1 MNILITGGLGYIGGR
16 LTDYL
21 LKKNI
26 YDLTL
31 TTYQKIGEIP
41 EVFKN
46 LNIQVVNVLDKDKL
60 VQICKDMDCIIHL
73 ATTNEIASA
82 KNPHEALKV
91 TVDGTL
97 NVLEAARERD
107 INKFMYFSTFHVYGP
122 NKGVKITEKLLPNPI
137 HPYSI
142 THYMAELYVNQFRHN
157 YNFETVI
164 IRLSNS
170 FGAPLTTDVDRWTL
184 VVNDLCHQA
193 IKYGH
198 LKLKSSGEQHRDFI
212 PITDVLRAV
221 DLLINTPYSKLGDGV
236 FNVGAGY
243 SISVKEMC
251 ERIDKVYFKNYG
263 KKLPIIIPKDAAK
276 EDVTPVYFDISKI
289 KKIGFK
295 PTDNYELEILN
306 TLKLCEKR
314 IREETKNRH

>member
-26 YDLTL
+26 HNLTL
-31 TTYQKIGEIP
+31 TVYPEIGKIP
-41 EVFKN
+41 DTFKDI
-46 LNIQVVNVLDKDKL
+46 NIQCVDVLNRDKL
-60 VQICKDMDCIIHL
+60 TEVCKDIDYIIHL
-73 ATTNEIASA
+73 AATNEIVSA
-82 KNPHEALKV
+82 KKPHEALKV
-91 TVDGTL
+91 TVEGTL
-97 NVLEAARERD
+97 NVLEAAKERG

-137 HPYSI
+137 HPYAI
-142 THYMAELYVNQFRHN
+142 THYMAELYVNQFKHN

-164 IRLSNS
+164 VRLSNS
-170 FGAPLTTDVDRWTL
+170 FGAPLSTDVDRWTL
-184 VVNDLCHQA
+184 VVNDLCYQA
-193 IKYGH
+193 IKYGN

-221 DLLINTPYSKLGDGV
+221 DLLMNTPYSKLGDGV
-236 FNVGAGY
+236 FNLGAGY

-263 KKLPIIIPKDAAK
+263 KKLPIIIPKDTAK
-276 EDVTPVYFDISKI
+276 EDNTPVHFDISKI
-289 KKIGFK
+289 RNIGFK
-295 PTDNYELEILN
+295 PTDNYDLEIRN
-306 TLKLCEKR
+306 TLKLCEEKVK
-314 IREETKNRH
+314 EETRD